1 MFWIGFSIENPKT
14 KFDKN
19 FLLNIL
25 EANPIQDSLR
35 LFFASGIRAPEV
47 SLLST
52 VPVISIEE
60 QQKELEQ
67 EQSYTIEDTT
77 FIVQPRFRTEGK
89 ETIGSVLIK
98 LMQNEVDE

>member
-1 MFWIGFSIENPKT
+1 M
-14 KFDKN
+14 
-19 FLLNIL
+19 
-25 EANPIQDSLR
+25 R
-35 LFFASGIRAPEV
+35 LFVASGIRAPEV
-47 SLLST
+47 SVLST
-52 VPVISIEE
+52 VPVMSVEE